1 MTDQPATLCGLPHY
15 DHPESTC
22 AEPTGHTGPHA
33 AVLVI
38 DGRECGA
45 VAWGPD
51 TTTAPEEQP

>member
-1 MTDQPATLCGLPHY
+1 MPDQPKCGLPHY

-22 AEPTGHTGPHA
+22 AEPADHTGPHA

-51 TTTAPEEQP
+51 TTPGDQQ

>member
-1 MTDQPATLCGLPHY
+1 MADSTCGLPHY

-22 AEPTGHTGPHA
+22 TGPADHDGPHVA
-33 AVLVI
+33 PLII

-51 TTTAPEEQP
+51 THTTEGSGQ